1 MDLKPNSQDK
11 LEEKYVGIKW
21 ENYLSDI
28 ADS

>member
-1 MDLKPNSQDK
+1 MDLKSNSQDK

-28 ADS
+28 AGS